1 MCAFNFNFKRVIPHK
16 IDFLTS
22 KITKI
27 DSAKKMSE
35 YMETRH
41 VLGKG
46 AFGKVIQVFSYKTG
60 YAHAKKI
67 CTRGGHYVGNTEI
80 EKSIMETLASGDR
93 SHEGYNHIVHL
104 VDSERNYQTGGVDLI
119 MQLYQ
124 GTLLELMEAKH
135 VVQSNGE
142 LVLHPL
148 PEVVV
153 KDVARQISLAIA
165 YMNTLGWSHCDIK
178 PENILWKRN
187 IFTPSGYH
195 FSLADFANAD
205 TKMVHFSRIQ
215 TPEYMC
221 TENLLGVASVKNCDM
236 PSLACVLYECVT
248 GKYLAKDADTDAH
261 IMAHLDAI
269 GKEGLGMF
277 CPQEIPAILPYYD
290 RVSSR
295 WGHLADDQFPLQ
307 QAMVRGGYTHGK
319 VLADLIAFMLVPFP
333 EQRISAQDVCK
344 HKLFCLDNPKTQDE
358 SLLLIETS
366 EEESEEGEDETSE
379 EDEEGEG
386 EDEGEIDIDETAL
399 LKKVQLRKKKRS
411 KCKTQYK
418 KRKVQ
423 KK

>member
-1 MCAFNFNFKRVIPHK
+1 MS
-16 IDFLTS
+16 S
-22 KITKI
+22 KYI
-27 DSAKKMSE
+27 
-35 YMETRH
+35 ETRR

-46 AFGKVIQVFSYKTG
+46 AFGKVIEVFSYDTG
-60 YAHAKKI
+60 YTYAKKV
-67 CTRGGHYVGNTEI
+67 CTRRGHYVDNTEF
-80 EKSIMETLASGDR
+80 EERIMKILASGDR
-93 SHEGYNHIVHL
+93 SHEGYNHLVHL

-135 VVQSNGE
+135 VVQSNGD
-142 LVLHPL
+142 LILHPL

-195 FSLADFANAD
+195 FSLADFGNAV
-205 TKMVHFSRIQ
+205 TKMDHFDRIQ
-215 TPEYMC
+215 TQEYMC

-248 GKYLAKDADTDAH
+248 GKYLAKHADTDAH

-277 CPQEIPAILPYYD
+277 RPQEIPAILPYYD

-307 QAMVRGGYTHGK
+307 QAMARGGYTHGK

-333 EQRISAQDVCK
+333 EQRISAHDVCK
-344 HKLFCLDNPKTQDE
+344 HKLFCLDKPDHE
-358 SLLLIETS
+358 SLLLIDP
-366 EEESEEGEDETSE
+366 SEEGKGE
-379 EDEEGEG
+379 EEGEEG
-386 EDEGEIDIDETAL
+386 EEEGEEGEEAEMDEGEEGEEGEMDVDETDL
-399 LKKVQLRKKKRS
+399 LKKVQLRKRKRS
-411 KCKTQYK
+411 KCKKTQHK
-418 KRKVQ
+418 KVQKHKVAQKHKVQ

>member
-1 MCAFNFNFKRVIPHK
+1 MREAKR
-16 IDFLTS
+16 DMSS
-22 KITKI
+22 KYI
-27 DSAKKMSE
+27 
-35 YMETRH
+35 ETRH

-46 AFGKVIQVFSYKTG
+46 AFGKVIQVFSYDTG
-60 YAHAKKI
+60 YAYAKKV
-67 CTRGGHYVGNTEI
+67 CTQRGHYVDNTEF
-80 EKSIMETLASGDR
+80 EKRIMEILASGDR
-93 SHEGYNHIVHL
+93 SHEGYSHLVHL

-135 VVQSNGE
+135 VVQSNGD
-142 LVLHPL
+142 LILNPL

-165 YMNTLGWSHCDIK
+165 YMNTLGMSHCDIK

-195 FSLADFANAD
+195 FGLADFANAD
-205 TKMVHFSRIQ
+205 TKMDHFTRIQ
-215 TPEYMC
+215 TQEYMC

-248 GKYLAKDADTDAH
+248 GKYLAKHADTDAH

-269 GKEGLGMF
+269 GKEGLSMF
-277 CPQEIPAILPYYD
+277 RPQEMPAILSYYD

-307 QAMVRGGYTHGK
+307 QAMARGGYTHGK

-333 EQRISAQDVCK
+333 EQRITAKDVCK
-344 HKLFCLDNPKTQDE
+344 HKLFCLDKPDHE
-358 SLLLIETS
+358 SLLLIDT
-366 EEESEEGEDETSE
+366 SEEGEEGESE
-379 EDEEGEG
+379 EEGKEGEEECEEEGEM
-386 EDEGEIDIDETAL
+386 DVDETDL
-399 LKKVQLRKKKRS
+399 LKKVQLRKRKRS
-411 KCKTQYK
+411 KCKKTEHK
-418 KRKVQ
+418 KVFAKHSGCRHPTPCQKHKIQ